1 MQVLCLGEILMR
13 LTVPSNKRW
22 ADASTLNLNFGGSE
36 LNVGIAL
43 SQMGAKTTMLSRL
56 PDNAITDTILNKIKS
71 FSVNTDFIVKGGER
85 TGIYFLEEGSSIR
98 SSKIV
103 YDRKNTAICDIEP
116 KMIDW
121 DAVFDGVD
129 LFHWSGI
136 TTSLSKKALEF
147 CQYAVKTAKE
157 KGIKISCDLHF
168 RKNSWDFGIQP
179 TEVMPELIKKAD
191 VVVSDPFTFEK
202 LTLTDLKIKEGSNL
216 SDSDIHEC
224 FKLQSAAF
232 PAVTTW
238 AMLSREIKSGSH
250 NILKGLILHNKK
262 FSKANAQDIFPIT
275 DRIGGGDA
283 FMAGLLYGLH
293 YYKNSEAVINFATA
307 ASALKHTIPGD
318 YLLASV
324 EEIEE
329 LMSGVSTGA
338 IKR

>member
-1 MQVLCLGEILMR
+1 MKVLCLGEILMR

-22 ADASTLNLNFGGSE
+22 LDASSLNLNFGGSE

-43 SQMGAKTTMLSRL
+43 AQMGAKTTILSRL
-56 PDNAITDTILNKIKS
+56 PDNAITDAIVAKIKS
-71 FSVNTDFIVKGGER
+71 FSVNTEFILKGGER
-85 TGIYFLEEGSSIR
+85 TGIYFLEEGNSIR
-98 SSKIV
+98 SSKII
-103 YDRKNTAICDIEP
+103 YDRKNTAICHMEP
-116 KMIDW
+116 EMVDW

-136 TTSLSKKALEF
+136 TTSLSKKALET
-147 CQYAVKTAKE
+147 CQHAVKTAKD
-157 KGIKISCDLHF
+157 KGIKVSCDLHF
-168 RKNSWDFGIQP
+168 RKNSWDFGIRP
-179 TEVMPELIKKAD
+179 ADVMPQLISQAD

-202 LTLTDLKIKEGSNL
+202 LTHTDLMLKEGSSL

-224 FKLQSAAF
+224 FKLQAIAF
-232 PAVTTW
+232 PKVKTW
-238 AMLSREIKSGSH
+238 AMLSREIKNGSH
-250 NILKGLILHNKK
+250 NILKGLILHNNE
-262 FSKANAQDIFPIT
+262 FSKANQQEIYPIV

-293 YYKNSEAVINFATA
+293 HYKNPETVISYATA

-329 LMSGVSTGA
+329 LMSGAAPGA